1 MKDVWQITKQLCQRE
16 GPGFFLR
23 FSTCPL
29 WKWCELSGLEVGGR
43 GGGMAFSSCCQD
55 CSLGQS
61 LAQGVI
67 LAEGP
72 LKSKLQLEKFQES
85 DIKGNSPCAGLHL
98 SGLIKLFS
106 LHSLPDAKMPVQISV
121 PDRHCRFKSNIKA

>member
-1 MKDVWQITKQLCQRE
+1 MKDARQIIKQLCQKER
-16 GPGFFLR
+16 PGSFLR
-23 FSTCPL
+23 FSSCPL
-29 WKWCELSGLEVGGR
+29 SKRCELSGLEVGGR
-43 GGGMAFSSCCQD
+43 GEGKPFSSCCQD

-72 LKSKLQLEKFQES
+72 LKSKLQPEKFQES
-85 DIKGNSPCAGLHL
+85 DIKGNSPCAGLHF

-106 LHSLPDAKMPVQISV
+106 LHSLADAKMLVQISV
-121 PDRHCRFKSNIKA
+121 PERHCRFKSNIKA